1 MQTVLKKTTGI
12 GRNLTKNVT
21 WVLAMVFVLAG
32 CTSSG
37 LVRSQQGM
45 KVLFVKPWGVKTGWL
60 SNTTP
65 PTLVI
70 KSKEGFGQARL
81 RLPASM
87 PQGMVIEL
95 PGLQSLEEFVLDN
108 GKQQFVCTGG
118 REEKVACRFGEEWPV
133 GVAKRYA
140 TGMTVEIPAHP
151 FTKAQTWTLHWVD
164 YWR

>member
-108 GKQQFVCTGG
+108 GK
-118 REEKVACRFGEEWPV
+118 
-133 GVAKRYA
+133 
-140 TGMTVEIPAHP
+140 
-151 FTKAQTWTLHWVD
+151 
-164 YWR
+164 